1 MVTFPVSCILCII
14 WSMYFLVP
22 CHLPMPQLSCQ
33 WHSTTGQLWL
43 SLWKTFLKV
52 LRKFTEQSHAR
63 LGQKCTQKV
72 AETEIDNTS
81 RIQEKKKKSR
91 KSIESYRKKKKKK
104 VATWQLNTSRM
115 CFRDQ
120 YRPDIPSV
128 FSQLPETICRTRC
141 HSIFFLILFFEHLN
155 LSMFMSLFPG
165 PDGEMHGIVCNH
177 NLV

>member
-1 MVTFPVSCILCII
+1 MITFPVSCILCII

-91 KSIESYRKKKKKK
+91 KSIESYRKKKKKLQHGNSGC
-104 VATWQLNTSRM
+104 VSEISIGQTSLLYSPNFQRLFAEHDVIAFSFWFYFLN
-115 CFRDQ
+115 
-120 YRPDIPSV
+120 IW
-128 FSQLPETICRTRC
+128 I
-141 HSIFFLILFFEHLN
+141 
-155 LSMFMSLFPG
+155 
-165 PDGEMHGIVCNH
+165 
-177 NLV
+177 

>member
-1 MVTFPVSCILCII
+1 MITFPVSCILCII

-91 KSIESYRKKKKKK
+91 KSIESYRKKKKKLQHGNSGC
-104 VATWQLNTSRM
+104 VSEISIGQTSLLYSPNFQRLFAEHDVIAFSFWFYFLNTW
-115 CFRDQ
+115 
-120 YRPDIPSV
+120 I
-128 FSQLPETICRTRC
+128 
-141 HSIFFLILFFEHLN
+141 
-155 LSMFMSLFPG
+155 
-165 PDGEMHGIVCNH
+165 
-177 NLV
+177 